1 MSVYLKNI
9 GEIGDNQSYNPI
21 NTDEETP
28 LPNLITG
35 STSNNFDYTQF
46 PINQQQQGNE
56 SGYIIFFYTYTEY
69 FNYVSYCLSLVF
81 IGRVLRNVLY
91 LFRTTIYHTT
101 Y

>member
-9 GEIGDNQSYNPI
+9 DEIGDNQNYNPI
-21 NTDEETP
+21 NTDDEI
-28 LPNLITG
+28 LLLNLITG
-35 STSNNFDYTQF
+35 STSNNIDYTQF

-56 SGYIIFFYTYTEY
+56 SRYIIFFYMYTEY
-69 FNYVSYCLSLVF
+69 FNYLSPSLSLVL

-91 LFRTTIYHTT
+91 LFWTTIYYTT